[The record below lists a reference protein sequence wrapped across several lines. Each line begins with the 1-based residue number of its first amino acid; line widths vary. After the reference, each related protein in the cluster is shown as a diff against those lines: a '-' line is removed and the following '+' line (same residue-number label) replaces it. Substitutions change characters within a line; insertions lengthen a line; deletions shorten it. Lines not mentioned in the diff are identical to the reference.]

1 MANAST
7 TLKKHFSLI
16 KEMEKASQTDKVNNP
31 VIATKTAAAEKK
43 VRIESRISELEQ
55 QRAAFNKKMDEAIAR
70 EKKQLVEIERFEQ
83 MVPDQE
89 LKDTVVKPASPTTP
103 STKVNPKETVKATT
117 NIKTV
122 STAAKTTRT
131 TKK

>member
-1 MANAST
+1 MANANT

-16 KEMEKASQTDKVNNP
+16 KEMEKASQTDKVKNP
-31 VIATKTAAAEKK
+31 VLATKTAAAAKK

-70 EKKQLVEIERFEQ
+70 EKTQLVEIERFEQ

-89 LKDTVVKPASPTTP
+89 IKNTVVKPNRTTTR
-103 STKVNPKETVKATT
+103 STKVSAKDTLKATT
-117 NIKTV
+117 NTKTV
-122 STAAKTTRT
+122 STTAKTTRT

>member
-16 KEMEKASQTDKVNNP
+16 KEMEKASQTDKVKNP
-31 VIATKTAAAEKK
+31 VIVTKTAAAEKK

-70 EKKQLVEIERFEQ
+70 EKKQLVEIERFEK

-89 LKDTVVKPASPTTP
+89 LKDTVVKPAGTTTR
-103 STKVNPKETVKATT
+103 STKVNPKEPVKATT
-117 NIKTV
+117 SIKTV